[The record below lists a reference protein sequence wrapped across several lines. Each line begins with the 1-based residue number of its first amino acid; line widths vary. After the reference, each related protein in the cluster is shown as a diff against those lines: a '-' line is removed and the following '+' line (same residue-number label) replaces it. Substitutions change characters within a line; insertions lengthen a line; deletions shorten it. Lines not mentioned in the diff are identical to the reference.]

1 MIDVRFLRNAFP
13 ALVDMRARCK
23 IESPAYTQYIVTHA
37 DAFLRIRYASHKFY
51 ALM

>member
-1 MIDVRFLRNAFP
+1 
-13 ALVDMRARCK
+13 MRARCK

-51 ALM
+51 ALMNDVWCAYSAHLGGGAT